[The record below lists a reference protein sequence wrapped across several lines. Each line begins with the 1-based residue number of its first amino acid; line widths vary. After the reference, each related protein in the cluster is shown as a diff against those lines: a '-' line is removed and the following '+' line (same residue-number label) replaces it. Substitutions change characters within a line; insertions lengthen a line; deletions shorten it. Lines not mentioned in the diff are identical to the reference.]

1 LKGDS
6 FFYRMYPD
14 EMLLADA
21 VGQPCGCF
29 QDLVAF
35 TGFAFDKH
43 EVGGVAIL
51 LTDIKDGGIMRWS
64 KEALQVVSK
73 LPLGDSLD
81 ERRLHMVSYIFEI
94 IDDLMIE
101 PRLNV
106 SQSGCMEAF
115 MMGKGP
121 TRTKQ

>member
-1 LKGDS
+1 
-6 FFYRMYPD
+6 MYPD

-106 SQSGCMEAF
+106 SQSGCMKAF